1 MSKTIK
7 FVCSSFPSP
16 PPKWVKV
23 RKNYQGS
30 GYNCIAELDSVP
42 LQIQGLVAENRDRT
56 LRDIRKRGIESYR
69 QGYFARGYQA

>member
-23 RKNYQGS
+23 RRNYQGS
-30 GYNCIAELDSVP
+30 GYNCTAQLDSVP
-42 LQIQGLVAENRDRT
+42 LQIQGLVAENRSAEALEAVGFVNPRNFLIDEE
-56 LRDIRKRGIESYR
+56 IS
-69 QGYFARGYQA
+69 